1 MGTVSTYLE
10 ESVQKELLSVFVKP
24 YEGLQTSAASFL
36 ILRKKA
42 LREIK
47 GIFSLPEIQALID
60 IHNATI
66 FDPNIA
72 AMPGALVANIEDS
85 NNLDG
90 LGSKWSIDI
99 DQLISKVKSLN
110 DYQVFFLS
118 FECYSFWYGKNA
130 GNDLDSFCKKFV

>member
-10 ESVQKELLSVFVKP
+10 ESVQKELLLIFGKA
-24 YEGLQTSAASFL
+24 YEGLQTAAISFL
-36 ILRKKA
+36 TLRKKA
-42 LREIK
+42 LRDIK
-47 GIFSLPEIQALID
+47 GIFSGSEIMALVD
-60 IHNATI
+60 IHNATM

-72 AMPGALVANIEDS
+72 AMPGALVASIEDS

-90 LGSKWSIDI
+90 LGAKWSVDI
-99 DQLISKVKSLN
+99 DKLISKVGSLS

-130 GNDLDSFCKKFV
+130 GNDLDSFCKKF